1 MLTRYLYNK
10 LEVKHSLFVSI
21 LEHNIEES
29 LFWGFELYYSGFYI
43 ETFEFIFKI
52 YDEIFKS
59 ENPSMENY
67 INNCIE
73 DWNEENDP
81 IYFGNLIATLCTRKF
96 DLTNFCKDYF
106 RVKGKQE
113 IYKNSNM
120 NVSLDHEFISQFDN
134 NNSQNIQPR
143 KLLQEKCI
151 YKIRKKYSSLFQTE
165 KPTYDEQLEILN
177 NEHRWLYYASFSPI
191 WEERICYHN
200 GTVDHENKKVVFEND
215 NDLEAFFEIWGYEPD
230 EQNITVKN
238 NCIGEREEKEGSI
251 IDFCKEFDF
260 QVNTK
265 KITTNRLKNTFSHRT

>member
-21 LEHNIEES
+21 LKHNIEES
-29 LFWGFELYYSGFYI
+29 LFWAFELYYSGFCI
-43 ETFEFIFKI
+43 ETIEFILKL

-59 ENPSMENY
+59 ENENLELY

-73 DWNEENDP
+73 NWNEENDP
-81 IYFGNLIATLCTRKF
+81 IYFGNLIAALCTRQF

-106 RVKGKQE
+106 HVKGKQE
-113 IYKNSNM
+113 ISKNSNM
-120 NVSLDHEFISQFDN
+120 IVSLDHDFISQFDN

-165 KPTYDEQLEILN
+165 KPTYDEQLKIYN
-177 NEHRWLYYASFSPI
+177 NEWLYYASYSPL

-200 GTVDHENKKVVFEND
+200 GIIDHENKKIVFETD
-215 NDLEAFFEIWGYEPD
+215 DDLEAFFENWGYEPD
-230 EQNITVKN
+230 EQKVAVKN
-238 NCIGEREEKEGSI
+238 NCLGEKEEKQGSI
-251 IDFCKEFDF
+251 VDFCKEYNF

-265 KITTNRLKNTFSHRT
+265 KITINKLKNTFSQHA